1 MMISIEVI
9 YHYNDFIQFTILKK
23 SILSKKI
30 QKGHFIPQNQN
41 EQAEKAIHQKN
52 FLNFNPNCFIFPQ
65 TYIMCKIKT
74 KTKEQK
80 C

>member
-1 MMISIEVI
+1 MQSIMMISIEVI

-23 SILSKKI
+23 VDFIKKKL

-52 FLNFNPNCFIFPQ
+52 FLNFNPNCFIFLKL
-65 TYIMCKIKT
+65 TLCAK
-74 KTKEQK
+74 
-80 C
+80 